1 MSEGDQKISDVQRLL
16 QSAYSGAVF
25 DVLREMGMPHQ
36 ALPPQIVPLDP
47 SKKLAGPLFTVSG
60 RLMNISEDESLLR
73 WCDLLSQAPEGH
85 IIICQPNDSSLA
97 HMGEL
102 SAETLKFRRIR
113 GYIVDGGCRDTSYIL
128 RIGFQVFSRYL
139 TPADI
144 VGKWGVEEIGQPIV
158 IGGVSIRAGDYA
170 MGDRDGIVIIPQA
183 GTEECA
189 QRVNAVMNTES
200 RVRKAILQGI
210 DTRVAYLRFGR
221 F

>member
-1 MSEGDQKISDVQRLL
+1 MESGDRKTFDIHGQL
-16 QSAYSGAVF
+16 QNAYSGAVF
-25 DVLREMGMPHQ
+25 DVLREMGMPDQ
-36 ALPPQIVPLDP
+36 ALPSQIVSLDP
-47 SKKLAGPLFTVSG
+47 SKKLVGPLFTVSG
-60 RLMNISEDESLLR
+60 RVMNISEDESLLR

-85 IIICQPNDSSLA
+85 IVICQPNDATLA

-102 SAETLKFRRIR
+102 SAETLKFRGIS

-128 RIGFQVFSRYL
+128 KIEFPVFSRYS

-158 IGGVSIRAGDYA
+158 IGGVTIRTGDYA

-183 GTEECA
+183 AVEECTR
-189 QRVNAVMNTES
+189 RVSEVMNTEN

-210 DTRVAYLRFGR
+210 DPKVAYLNYGR

>member
-1 MSEGDQKISDVQRLL
+1 MKKEDPKTFDIHGPLEN
-16 QSAYSGAVF
+16 AYSGAVF

-36 ALPPQIVPLDP
+36 ALPPQIVSLDP
-47 SKKLAGPLFTVSG
+47 RKKLVGPLFTVSG
-60 RLMNISEDESLLR
+60 RAMNISDDESILR
-73 WCDLLSQAPEGH
+73 WCDLLSQAPKGH
-85 IIICQPNDSSLA
+85 IVICQPNDANLA

-102 SAETLKFRRIR
+102 SAETLKFRGIS

-128 RIGFQVFSRYL
+128 KIGFPVFSRYS

-158 IGGVSIRAGDYA
+158 IGGVKIRTSDYA
-170 MGDRDGIVIIPQA
+170 IGDRDGIVIIPQA
-183 GTEECA
+183 AAEECA
-189 QRVNAVMNTES
+189 HRVSDVMNTES

-210 DTRVAYLRFGR
+210 DPKVAYLRFGR